1 MWKEFKEFIAQ
12 GNVMD
17 LAIGVVMGTAFKA
30 IIDSLVGD
38 IIMPLIG
45 LLLGDVSL
53 SDMKHVFK
61 PAIVEGGEVVKPEL
75 SLNYGNLIQMI
86 INFLIIALC
95 IFLVVKGINKLRT
108 MFKKE
113 AEEAEA
119 EEEEKKAED
128 LILLEEIRD
137 LLAEKAQTNSGNN
150 G

>member
-1 MWKEFKEFIAQ
+1 M
-12 GNVMD
+12 
-17 LAIGVVMGTAFKA
+17 
-30 IIDSLVGD
+30 
-38 IIMPLIG
+38 
-45 LLLGDVSL
+45 
-53 SDMKHVFK
+53 
-61 PAIVEGGEVVKPEL
+61 
-75 SLNYGNLIQMI
+75 SLNYGHLIQMI

>member
-108 MFKKE
+108 MFKKKR
-113 AEEAEA
+113 
-119 EEEEKKAED
+119 KKPK
-128 LILLEEIRD
+128 LKRKRKKQKIL
-137 LLAEKAQTNSGNN
+137 SC
-150 G
+150 